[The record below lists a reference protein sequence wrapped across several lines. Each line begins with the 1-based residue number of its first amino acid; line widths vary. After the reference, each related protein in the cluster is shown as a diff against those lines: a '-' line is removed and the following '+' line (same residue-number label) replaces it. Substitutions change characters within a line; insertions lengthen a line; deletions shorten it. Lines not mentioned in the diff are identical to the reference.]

1 MEKTLTLV
9 IIAFAGVAIGMVL
22 MILTPNPIKRIVGCV
37 VGIFFAIM
45 FLLIALSMFNF
56 WQVNFSQ

>member
-1 MEKTLTLV
+1 MPTLFIV
-9 IIAFAGVAIGMVL
+9 MFAGVAIGMVL
-22 MILTPNPIKRIVGCV
+22 MILMPNPLKRIVGCL

>member
-1 MEKTLTLV
+1 M
-9 IIAFAGVAIGMVL
+9 FAGVAIGMVL
-22 MILTPNPIKRIVGCV
+22 MILMPNPLKRIVGCL

>member
-22 MILTPNPIKRIVGCV
+22 MILMPNPIKRIVGCL